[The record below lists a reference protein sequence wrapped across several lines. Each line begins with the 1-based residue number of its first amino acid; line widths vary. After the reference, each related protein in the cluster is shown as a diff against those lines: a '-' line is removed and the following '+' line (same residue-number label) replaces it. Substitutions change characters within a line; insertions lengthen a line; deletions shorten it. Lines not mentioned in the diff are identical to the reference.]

1 MCVCACACLRVSRAA
16 TCTCML
22 DSTYEG
28 GAVPSCVCVTVCV
41 TVCVCACVCVCVFV
55 AVAMTVVIYLTSMG
69 RAKLLVMHVMSC
81 TCTVGTSSDT
91 YIMGKLPYTL

>member
-1 MCVCACACLRVSRAA
+1 
-16 TCTCML
+16 ML

-28 GAVPSCVCVTVCV
+28 GAVPSCM
-41 TVCVCACVCVCVFV
+41 CVCMCVCVCVCSSGNDWLS
-55 AVAMTVVIYLTSMG
+55 YLTSMG
-69 RAKLLVMHVMSC
+69 RAKLIVMHVMSC